1 MGDDGGVRPEWEHGG
16 LRGHGQHAHHL
27 RPQQQGQP
35 GHRQDDQGGGRIRG
49 KKKHFHHPIAT
60 AQTAEAD
67 SLNYGNGKNIELH
80 DTVKLRQL

>member
-16 LRGHGQHAHHL
+16 LRGHGQHAYHL

-49 KKKHFHHPIAT
+49 K
-60 AQTAEAD
+60 
-67 SLNYGNGKNIELH
+67 NISTIL
-80 DTVKLRQL
+80 

>member
-49 KKKHFHHPIAT
+49 KNISTILCIAT
-60 AQTAEAD
+60 VQTAEAD
-67 SLNYGNGKNIELH
+67 SLNDGNGKNIELH
-80 DTVKLRQL
+80 DTVKLQQL